1 MTWELF
7 CVMFDDNAIVLASL
21 WSVNKNTGMDQL
33 FEYKEHEQR
42 VQTDEFL
49 RTMQRLTSRRLTQTA
64 SASPTLHSSVLYGP
78 PYDSIFQDRIE
89 SVPKDP
95 DWLSRYL
102 IYKVEHTNHY
112 NGSFQVLVVALK
124 IFDS

>member
-1 MTWELF
+1 
-7 CVMFDDNAIVLASL
+7 MFDDNAIVLASL

-112 NGSFQVLVVALK
+112 NSSFQVLVVALK